1 MLKRLV
7 YAWTP
12 EDEGKLKQLAE
23 RGVYLRN
30 IALRLKRSES
40 SIKKRARDLQ
50 IKVQSTPRSRFRFGG
65 GIRASGP
72 RPAAMPERA
81 PSDLVEIEKE

>member
-12 EDEGKLKQLAE
+12 EDEAKLRELTEQGLH
-23 RGVYLRN
+23 LRA

-40 SIKKRARDLQ
+40 SIKKRSKEIGVKL
-50 IKVQSTPRSRFRFGG
+50 KPNPR
-65 GIRASGP
+65 
-72 RPAAMPERA
+72 
-81 PSDLVEIEKE
+81 